1 MLIPSCKQI
10 LDQNFN
16 VLAVFNLPLYKFNMP
31 ALHKELLAIR
41 KDRFATNDRIIF
53 TMFDHDYHLDYQG
66 AGWTF
71 RNLQSILAHLDIS
84 NFFCILLTHHHNW
97 EEYAIELQKKITH
110 DDYPIETCTT
120 WLVDEWFP
128 DDQPMIYNETTIDFQ
143 SKFCAL
149 SRLSRP
155 HRTYFIAKLFYENL
169 TNYGMVGLNN
179 LHMSKDLLSSDNNK
193 KNIASDLML
202 LDIPQSYQK
211 VMLQKPSNREL
222 LEKFCQSFSTFKNFQ
237 ETDELENKPRS
248 HNQINIDPISKSFLY
263 VGLET
268 DMQLPKVHISRISIR
283 GIVQRRPFVIVSSPN
298 ALATLQQHGFKTF
311 DSYWDESYDQTVDLE
326 DRVDKII
333 NIIKFITSL
342 SIAELTDLYKKM
354 ENIIEHNH
362 SHYHNHFKEIEQKKL
377 TQWCINN
384 ANR

>member
-1 MLIPSCKQI
+1 
-10 LDQNFN
+10 
-16 VLAVFNLPLYKFNMP
+16 MP

-41 KDRFATNDRIIF
+41 KDRFASNDRIIF

-110 DDYPIETCTT
+110 DDYPIEICTT

-128 DDQPMIYNETTIDFQ
+128 KDQLMIYNETTIDFQ

-248 HNQINIDPISKSFLY
+248 HNQFVIDPISKSFLY

-283 GIVQRRPFVIVSSPN
+283 GIIQRRPFVIVSSPN

-311 DSYWDESYDQTVDLE
+311 DLYWDESYDQTVDLE

-333 NIIKFITSL
+333 DIVKFITSL
-342 SIAELTDLYKKM
+342 SMIELTDLYKKM
-354 ENIIEHNH
+354 ENIIEHNYN
-362 SHYHNHFKEIEQKKL
+362 HYHNHFKEIEQKKL
-377 TQWCINN
+377 TQWCVKN